1 MFPTHGTLFGLP
13 GFVFLALAVGIS
25 FFVFARAMWLKVIK
39 PIRNGS
45 SFYRFDRLPER
56 VWLFLVYVVGQRKVF
71 DNPYSGI
78 LHALIFW
85 GFIIWQPFTLNLVLE
100 GFSDAV
106 ALHTLLGP
114 VWEAWTL
121 VVEMA
126 TAGILVG
133 VGMALYR
140 RLIWRPAN
148 LHTGFDA
155 YLILGLIAGLM
166 LTYYFSAAF
175 MYVAE
180 GAEDV
185 WYAPIS
191 VALSS
196 WITSTGITHDTAVNV
211 FGGLWLM
218 HVAILLA
225 FLMYIPYSK
234 HLHLVA
240 APFNIFFQNLEARG
254 TLQPIKDIEQQD
266 HFGAGRLE
274 DLSWK
279 QILDYDA
286 CTECGRCTDNCP
298 AYATDKPLSPR
309 DLILDLKAYAHGEPP
324 LHEREVL
331 HGRAEFE
338 ELRPD
343 TPLVPGII
351 HPETLWSCVTCGA
364 CMEACPVFIE
374 HVPTIVDLRRHL
386 VMERS
391 EIPESAEAALVS
403 LERRN
408 HPWRGTQNNRS
419 DWMEGLGL
427 NEFTSGE
434 DIEYLYWVG
443 CSGVLED
450 RNRRITFSV
459 VKILKAA
466 GVNFGVLGPLESCNG
481 DPARRLG
488 NEYLYQIMAQ
498 QNIELFNTRNVKKI
512 ITQCPHCFNTFKNEY
527 PQFDGNYEVIHHS
540 ELISDL
546 IKQGKLKLT
555 KDFSDAVIT
564 YHDSCYLG
572 RHNGVYD
579 APREI
584 VNALPGATVVEMS
597 RNRNKSFCCGA
608 GGGHMWMDEKTTKRI
623 NWTRTEMALEAKASV
638 VATACPFCV
647 IMFED
652 GIRGRNAEETLQA
665 RDLAELVAEA
675 IEDAATP
682 PKGNQ

>member
-1 MFPTHGTLFGLP
+1 VFPTQGTFLGIP
-13 GFVFLALAVGIS
+13 GAVFLAAAVGVS
-25 FFVFARAMWLKVIK
+25 VFVFARALWQKVIL
-39 PIRNGS
+39 PIRSGTA
-45 SFYRFDRLPER
+45 FYRFDRLPER
-56 VWLFLVYVVGQRKVF
+56 CVRFLVYVVAQRKVF

-100 GFSDAV
+100 GFSDEIAFH
-106 ALHTLLGP
+106 ALLGP
-114 VWEAWTL
+114 VWEAWIL
-121 VVEMA
+121 VVEVA
-126 TAGILVG
+126 TFGILIG
-133 VGMALYR
+133 VALALYR
-140 RLIWRPAN
+140 RIIWRPAN

-155 YLILGLIAGLM
+155 YLILGLITGLM
-166 LTYYFSAAF
+166 LTYYFSEGF
-175 MYVAE
+175 LLSAE
-180 GAEDV
+180 GSEGV
-185 WYAPIS
+185 WYAPFS
-191 VALSS
+191 LAVSG
-196 WITSTGITHDTAVNV
+196 WVTAAGVSRDAAMNI
-211 FGGLWLM
+211 FGGLWLL
-218 HVAILLA
+218 HVGFFLV

-240 APFNIFFQNLEARG
+240 APFNVFFQNLDARG
-254 TLQPIKDIEQQD
+254 TLQPIRDIEQQD

-286 CTECGRCTDNCP
+286 CTECGRCTDACP

-309 DLILDLKAYAHGEPP
+309 DLILDLKAYAQ
-324 LHEREVL
+324 HEAPEHQREIL
-331 HGRAEFE
+331 HGRAEFQ

-343 TPLVPGII
+343 LPLVGGIV
-351 HPETLWSCVTCGA
+351 HEETLWACVTCGA

-374 HVPTIVDLRRHL
+374 HVPTIIDMRRHL
-386 VMERS
+386 VMDRS
-391 EIPESAEAALVS
+391 EIPETAEAALVS
-403 LERRN
+403 MERRG
-408 HPWRGTQNNRS
+408 HPWRGTQNNRE
-419 DWMEGLGL
+419 DWMQGLDL
-427 NEFTSGE
+427 KEFTSGDE
-434 DIEYLYWVG
+434 IEYLYWVG
-443 CSGVLED
+443 CSGALED

-459 VKILKAA
+459 IKILKAA
-466 GVNFGVLGPLESCNG
+466 GVSFGVLGPLESCNG

-488 NEYLYQIMAQ
+488 NEYLYQMMAQ
-498 QNIELFNTRNVKKI
+498 QNIELFKTRNVKKI

-540 ELISDL
+540 ELIADL
-546 IKQGKLKLT
+546 LKQSKLKLT
-555 KDFSDAVIT
+555 KDFSDEVIT

-584 VNALPGATVVEMS
+584 VNALPGAKVVEMS

-608 GGGHMWMDEKTTKRI
+608 GGGHMWMDEKTSKRI
-623 NWTRTEMALEAKASV
+623 NWTRTDMAIEAQASV

-652 GIRGRNAEETLQA
+652 GIRGRNAEETLKA

-675 IEDAATP
+675 IEDTP
-682 PKGNQ
+682 TT